1 MLARMVKPK
10 KQKKVS
16 DGSGFPAHGVKPDS
30 RRDRLREMFFT
41 VQASGYPATVF
52 LCCLLLTFALAAA
65 QSPEGRYVSC
75 VEPQISASESYKQQ
89 LRQTLIC
96 QTSIVISL
104 HLRRCIAFS
113 LRGPINSD

>member
-1 MLARMVKPK
+1 MLARMVNPK

-41 VQASGYPATVF
+41 VQASGYPAAL

-75 VEPQISASESYKQQ
+75 VESQISASKSAKRPQKNEHSSAK
-89 LRQTLIC
+89 LPL
-96 QTSIVISL
+96 SL
-104 HLRRCIAFS
+104 PCVYTVALHSRS
-113 LRGPINSD
+113 LSN